1 MINSHLIVVQDNP
14 IQDIIM
20 KKFYTIVFLMAAIA
34 MHSQTKLYVHPDA
47 VTYVASTK
55 TIAILPLDTSV
66 KLRPKELKEFT
77 QEQIVEMENTEAL
90 SIQKA
95 MYSWF
100 LTREKRGELLVG
112 VQNTTVTNSLLKE
125 EGIEPINAYE
135 KLPSDICAILGV
147 DAIVTGK
154 YSTNKPMSNA
164 AALGLALFGFV
175 GATENATA
183 NMDFIHK
190 DNEMIVNYF
199 KNIKGGLGSSSDDLV
214 NVLMRKVSRRIPYT
228 K

>member
-1 MINSHLIVVQDNP
+1 MKIFSSFLFLITS
-14 IQDIIM
+14 I
-20 KKFYTIVFLMAAIA
+20 TVF
-34 MHSQTKLYVHPDA
+34 SQTKLYVNPEA
-47 VTYVASTK
+47 EEYVANTV
-55 TIAILPLDTSV
+55 TIAVLPLDTSV
-66 KLRPKELKEFT
+66 KLRPKELKDFT

-100 LTREKRGELLVG
+100 LTREKRGELLVR
-112 VQNTTVTNSLLKE
+112 VQNTTITNSLLKKA
-125 EGIEPINAYE
+125 GIEPINANE
-135 KLPSDICAILGV
+135 ELPSDICDILGV
-147 DAIVTGK
+147 DAIVTGT

-164 AALGLALFGFV
+164 AALGLALFGFG
-175 GATENATA
+175 GATQNATA

-190 DNEMIVNYF
+190 DNELIVNYF
-199 KNIKGGLGSSSDDLV
+199 KNVKGGLGSSSDDLV